1 MLLEHV
7 QEEGPSNPALAVVVL
22 EWNLLGE
29 KKKKKRK
36 NPQQKVHTHLKT
48 ERR

>member
-7 QEEGPSNPALAVVVL
+7 QEEGPSNPVLAVVVL

-29 KKKKKRK
+29 KKKRKKEKTHNRRYT
-36 NPQQKVHTHLKT
+36 HT
-48 ERR
+48 